1 MELGLDRYFTEQRN
15 MIEVQKKQIN
25 DLIETV
31 SSIRNEVKNLQQEKS
46 QLEGKLNHAHLR
58 IDTTEAEVRCNKER
72 VDSVQIDVSN
82 LVDKTS
88 TIEFDDTRT
97 LAEIR
102 KEVNKKVT
110 CLLGGKTTPQYQLFS
125 KVCFRELN
133 GRLVESLAK
142 GKRIG
147 AIKTEDA
154 KGAFPIIKNYTL
166 NRRTLTRH
174 IQECLKK
181 EDRGHLPESKSK
193 IMEDAIEWFDKTF

>member
-1 MELGLDRYFTEQRN
+1 MDLGLDRYFTEQRN
-15 MIEVQKKQIN
+15 MIEVQKKQLEELVNNFSNISKDTALLMEEMKKMQERN
-25 DLIETV
+25 NKLKEEITTV
-31 SSIRNEVKNLQQEKS
+31 KAEVK
-46 QLEGKLNHAHLR
+46 
-58 IDTTEAEVRCNKER
+58 CNKER
-72 VDSVQIDVSN
+72 VNSVQLDVSN

>member
-1 MELGLDRYFTEQRN
+1 MDLGLDRYFTEQRN
-15 MIEVQKKQIN
+15 MIEVQKKQLEELVN
-25 DLIETV
+25 NF
-31 SSIRNEVKNLQQEKS
+31 SSISKDTALLMEEMKKMQERNNKLKEEITTVKAEVK
-46 QLEGKLNHAHLR
+46 
-58 IDTTEAEVRCNKER
+58 CNKER

>member
-31 SSIRNEVKNLQQEKS
+31 SNIRKEVKNLQQEKS
-46 QLEGKLNHAHLR
+46 KLEGKLNYAHLR
-58 IDTTEAEVRCNKER
+58 IDATEAEVKCNKER

-174 IQECLKK
+174 IQDCLKK

>member
-31 SSIRNEVKNLQQEKS
+31 SNIRKEVKNLQQEKS
-46 QLEGKLNHAHLR
+46 KLESKLNYAHLR
-58 IDTTEAEVRCNKER
+58 IDTAEAEVKCNKER
-72 VDSVQIDVSN
+72 VDSVQIYVSN

-174 IQECLKK
+174 IQDCLKK